1 MISKPLGQFTG
12 IPDASLNEKLVASN
26 DNDEPSALSR
36 ENFEAGS
43 ILTADDSI
51 TPRRLPLLVI
61 VVLCFLLAAFA
72 LWGVELLSFAQ

>member
-26 DNDEPSALSR
+26 DNHEPSALSR

-43 ILTADDSI
+43 ILTAGDSI
-51 TPRRLPLLVI
+51 EPRRTPLLVI
-61 VVLCFLLAAFA
+61 LVLCFLLAAFA
-72 LWGVELLSFAQ
+72 IWGVELLSSAQ